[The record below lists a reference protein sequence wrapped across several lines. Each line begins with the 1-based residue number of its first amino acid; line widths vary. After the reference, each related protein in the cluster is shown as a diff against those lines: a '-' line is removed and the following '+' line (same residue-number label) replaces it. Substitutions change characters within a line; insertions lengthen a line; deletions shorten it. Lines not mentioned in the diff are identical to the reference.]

1 MKLVNFLAK
10 LRNEQVCVEL
20 KNGTTVW
27 GTLQNVSP
35 AMNVILTEVTL
46 SLPEKSSLGES
57 TGNGASS
64 LYLVN
69 NAAISGVYMNMQ
81 KDQRNNMT
89 GNPHSTTLQYI
100 NIRGNTIRQIIL
112 PETLNLDA
120 LLKEESDM
128 DDLNKLRKRGKVV
141 NSANKKRK
149 MTQERANDATPAP
162 AGNKRVK
169 R

>member
-1 MKLVNFLAK
+1 MKLVGFLAK

-20 KNGTTVW
+20 KNGSTVW

-57 TGNGASS
+57 FGSGAGS

-69 NAAISGVYMNMQ
+69 NAAISGVYMNMH
-81 KDQRNNMT
+81 KDQKNNLT

-112 PETLNLDA
+112 PESLNLDA
-120 LLKEESDM
+120 LLKEESDI

-149 MTQERANDATPAP
+149 ITQERIDDATPSSV
-162 AGNKRVK
+162 GNKRIK